1 MWNMVQKLQAVT
13 GRKSLF
19 ILFIIIQGRG
29 YPRIENDF
37 FRDSGAFISLLNWLI
52 LISC

>member
-1 MWNMVQKLQAVT
+1 MVQKLQAVT

-37 FRDSGAFISLLNWLI
+37 LGTAGYLFL
-52 LISC
+52 C